1 MLKTTPI
8 YLSSSI
14 KTFTL
19 TIIIMGL
26 TACGVTPNKPS
37 THLKETPK
45 QFKTEVKPD
54 VNAVKKPKSYSLV
67 ELKALQTKALNESQ
81 WADYLAYSTEI
92 WRKSKANPA
101 YQAQIE
107 DQIWSILNSL
117 SAENILNLEES
128 SNPDVQAWSTLFNT
142 FNNPQSDFDMGMM
155 NLKTFE
161 ADAIYQQH
169 LLAKLITNQP
179 QEQEIKQIA
188 VLLPLEDRYQVVS
201 EQIRSGIMK
210 AFFASNQQITLKF
223 YDTSVL
229 ENLEE
234 VYTLAKQ
241 EGADRIIGPLR
252 KEALQELASFYDT
265 NLLALNTLE
274 NAPFTQFSLKSADA
288 SLQMLISFESAGYER
303 LGILSNDSKRD
314 LDKANTFQ
322 QEWTQAN
329 HNAELSIYPDE
340 RPKLRAALGDL
351 IHEKQSKERKNNL
364 RWLLGRNLSFF
375 PRTRQDLDA
384 VVIYDNANRMAV
396 FRPQF
401 DFFGLDTPVYGDIQL
416 SPTNFQDIKT
426 NADLNR
432 VSFLTYPAV
441 LNPADL
447 SSKFEAFGWDSFIIS
462 THMRELENGHCLA
475 SGKTGVLSLDNKE
488 IKQQLV
494 WAKYDKTGVLKEAPP
509 RKIEPKI
516 TELTSNNPVISQ

>member
-229 ENLEE
+229 E
-234 VYTLAKQ
+234 
-241 EGADRIIGPLR
+241 
-252 KEALQELASFYDT
+252 
-265 NLLALNTLE
+265 
-274 NAPFTQFSLKSADA
+274 
-288 SLQMLISFESAGYER
+288 
-303 LGILSNDSKRD
+303 
-314 LDKANTFQ
+314 
-322 QEWTQAN
+322 
-329 HNAELSIYPDE
+329 
-340 RPKLRAALGDL
+340 
-351 IHEKQSKERKNNL
+351 
-364 RWLLGRNLSFF
+364 
-375 PRTRQDLDA
+375 
-384 VVIYDNANRMAV
+384 
-396 FRPQF
+396 
-401 DFFGLDTPVYGDIQL
+401 
-416 SPTNFQDIKT
+416 
-426 NADLNR
+426 
-432 VSFLTYPAV
+432 
-441 LNPADL
+441 
-447 SSKFEAFGWDSFIIS
+447 
-462 THMRELENGHCLA
+462 
-475 SGKTGVLSLDNKE
+475 
-488 IKQQLV
+488 
-494 WAKYDKTGVLKEAPP
+494 
-509 RKIEPKI
+509 
-516 TELTSNNPVISQ
+516 